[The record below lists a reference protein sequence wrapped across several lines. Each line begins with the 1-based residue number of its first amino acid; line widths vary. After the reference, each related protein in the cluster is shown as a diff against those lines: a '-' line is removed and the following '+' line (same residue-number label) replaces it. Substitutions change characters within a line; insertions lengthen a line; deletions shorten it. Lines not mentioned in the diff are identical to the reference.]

1 MDSVLVVRDFMPLL
15 CHGEGVSDI
24 LTLAELLT
32 AVALF
37 VGGRMTLV

>member
-1 MDSVLVVRDFMPLL
+1 MDSVLIMRDIMPLL

-24 LTLAELLT
+24 LALPELLI

-37 VGGRMTLV
+37 GGGRMILV

>member
-1 MDSVLVVRDFMPLL
+1 MDSLLVMRDFMPLL

-24 LTLAELLT
+24 LTLAALLT

-37 VGGRMTLV
+37 GGGRMILV